1 MKKYTITFLLAFFA
15 QVLFAQNVFLKKVEN
30 TNNNKDKFFY
40 QINPQTESADYLG
53 EIEVQ
58 GYTRDD
64 IEIFNQIYKKAK
76 EIGANAFSLNPIQS
90 VDGGVQKFNPSN
102 YFINLYYLPK
112 YQFALQDNSLYLFA
126 SSAKSQKITINREK
140 YTIQP
145 RTYIQLSLEEGK
157 VYTISTNNILG
168 STIKVKN
175 EKSQSNQYF
184 QISSLKIGGNNQND
198 GTLHLKSGDI
208 IGLERSYA
216 EFLRM
221 IYEKNK

>member
-15 QVLFAQNVFLKKVEN
+15 QVVFAQNVFLKKVEK
-30 TNNNKDKFFY
+30 TNDNKDKFFY

-58 GYTRDD
+58 GYRKEDV
-64 IEIFNQIYKKAK
+64 EIFNQIYKKAK
-76 EIGANAFSLNPIQS
+76 EIGANSFSIKPIQS
-90 VDGGVQKFNPSN
+90 VDGSVQKFNPSN

-112 YQFALQDNSLYLFA
+112 DQFPLQDNSLYLFA
-126 SSAKSQKITINREK
+126 SAAKAQKISINRK
-140 YTIQP
+140 NYTLQP
-145 RTYIQLSLEEGK
+145 RTYIHLNLASGEI
-157 VYTISTNNILG
+157 YTISTKNLLG

-184 QISSLKIGGNNQND
+184 QISSLKMGGNNQND

-208 IGLERSYA
+208 MGLERSYA
-216 EFLRM
+216 EFLRL
-221 IYEKNK
+221 IYEKSK